1 MEDLSGQRMT
11 LEEQLRH
18 ADIVE
23 SSDDA
28 IISKTLEGVIRSWN
42 RGAQRMFGHT
52 SEEAIGQSIKIII
65 PAELHDDENEILRR
79 LAAGERI
86 EHYETVRTR
95 KDGTRIHVSISVS
108 PLRDATG
115 KITGAS
121 KIVRDITQRKLSEEA
136 LSTISRK
143 LIQAQEEVR
152 TQIARELRDDINQR
166 ISLVAIK
173 LERVRQARSCL
184 VTDLQEQIEGAY
196 QQLSDL
202 GNDVQG
208 LARRLHSSKLEY
220 LGLVA
225 AAKSFLRELSDQ
237 RNLEI
242 QFDTHDV
249 SKGLSPEV
257 ALCLFRV
264 LQEAVQNAI
273 NHSGASQI
281 QVSLSGDTS

>member
-121 KIVRDITQRKLSEEA
+121 KIVRDITQRK
-136 LSTISRK
+136 
-143 LIQAQEEVR
+143 
-152 TQIARELRDDINQR
+152 
-166 ISLVAIK
+166 
-173 LERVRQARSCL
+173 
-184 VTDLQEQIEGAY
+184 
-196 QQLSDL
+196 
-202 GNDVQG
+202 
-208 LARRLHSSKLEY
+208 
-220 LGLVA
+220 
-225 AAKSFLRELSDQ
+225 
-237 RNLEI
+237 
-242 QFDTHDV
+242 
-249 SKGLSPEV
+249 
-257 ALCLFRV
+257 
-264 LQEAVQNAI
+264 
-273 NHSGASQI
+273 
-281 QVSLSGDTS
+281 